1 MDGLLT
7 PRDVGNLQTL
17 AVLKEQIADLESKLK
32 PKIEAT
38 IKHYGVGNVT
48 IGANVVKL
56 STVQRNN
63 VSWKGLAETLIDAQ
77 VIENEKPNFTT
88 PSISYNAKIIG
99 KAKKASGGDG
109 LGRTVA

>member
-1 MDGLLT
+1 MDTLNTIDIGK
-7 PRDVGNLQTL
+7 LQRFQ
-17 AVLKEQIADLESKLK
+17 VLKEELKELEEHLK

-38 IKHYGVGNVT
+38 IKKYGVGNVT

-56 STVQRNN
+56 STVARNN
-63 VSWKGLAETLIDAQ
+63 VSWKGLAESLIDAK

-99 KAKKASGGDG
+99 KAKQASEGEG
-109 LGRTVA
+109 LGRKIA